1 MKAEI
6 ISSEY
11 INQHQYFTARKD
23 AYQLPSGKI
32 VDPYFVV
39 ELPESATAMA
49 LTEDNQVILISQ
61 YRHPVN
67 KNSLELPGGF
77 VDKLEDPFDA
87 IKRELLEETGY
98 VFNDVYHL
106 GTTAANPG
114 VLNNFTQLYLATGG
128 KKIKDQQLDAN
139 EEINIILKSLEEV
152 EEILNQ
158 SKIMQSM
165 HALCLFYGFAKLK
178 ELKV

>member
-1 MKAEI
+1 M
-6 ISSEY
+6 
-11 INQHQYFTARKD
+11 
-23 AYQLPSGKI
+23 
-32 VDPYFVV
+32 
-39 ELPESATAMA
+39 
-49 LTEDNQVILISQ
+49 
-61 YRHPVN
+61 
-67 KNSLELPGGF
+67 
-77 VDKLEDPFDA
+77 
-87 IKRELLEETGY
+87 
-98 VFNDVYHL
+98 YHL

-152 EEILNQ
+152 KEILNQ
-158 SKIMQSM
+158 SKIIQSM